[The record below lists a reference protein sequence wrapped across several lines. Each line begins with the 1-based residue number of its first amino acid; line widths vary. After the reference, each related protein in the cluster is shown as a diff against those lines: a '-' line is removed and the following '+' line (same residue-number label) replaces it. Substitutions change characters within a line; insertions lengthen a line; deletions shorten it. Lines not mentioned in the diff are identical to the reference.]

1 MRRAL
6 LALGLALLTPAAA
19 AQSTLR
25 KPGEPPPVLPGL
37 GAHDPRQTV
46 PITER
51 PWSSIGRLQTEAG
64 GRCTGTLIAPNLV
77 LTAAHCLVSPRG
89 RGLVPP
95 RTVHFLLGYER
106 ARTAARRHAVSY
118 RTGPGF
124 DPALERNLPR
134 EDWALVTLDK
144 PIDAPV
150 LPLLRRPLP
159 PRTPLMLAGYQQDRP
174 EVLLADTG
182 CRLLDA
188 REGVLVH
195 DCAGTRGSSGG
206 PVFARSGQGWAVVG
220 VASRAAREMALGQAV
235 AVEML
240 PTADS
245 ARP

>member
-1 MRRAL
+1 MTRAL
-6 LALGLALLTPAAA
+6 LALALLFLAAGA
-19 AQSTLR
+19 HAQSTLR

-37 GAHDPRQTV
+37 GSNDPRQVV
-46 PITER
+46 PIAER
-51 PWSSIGRLQTEAG
+51 PWSSIGRLQTESG
-64 GRCTGTLIAPNLV
+64 GRCTGTLIAPDTV

-89 RGLVPP
+89 GGLVPP
-95 RTVHFLLGYER
+95 RTIHFLLGYER
-106 ARTAARRHAVSY
+106 ARATARRHAISY
-118 RTGPGF
+118 RTGAGF

-144 PIDAPV
+144 PINGPV
-150 LPLLRRPLP
+150 LPVLRRPLA

-182 CRLLDA
+182 CRLLDS
-188 REGVLVH
+188 RDGVLVH

-206 PVFARSGQGWAVVG
+206 PLLTRSGQGWAVVG

-240 PTADS
+240 PTSGA
-245 ARP
+245 AR